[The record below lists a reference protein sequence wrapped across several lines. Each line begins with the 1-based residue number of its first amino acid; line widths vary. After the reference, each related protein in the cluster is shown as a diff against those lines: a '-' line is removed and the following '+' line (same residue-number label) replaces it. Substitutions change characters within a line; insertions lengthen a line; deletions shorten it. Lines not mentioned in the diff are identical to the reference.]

1 MRRAAVLGHPVSH
14 SLSPALHRAAYAALG
29 LDWSYEAIDVD
40 EPDLAAFLD
49 SCGDEWAGL
58 SLTMPLKIEAA
69 RLADFVEPQAKLV
82 GTVNTLIPAG
92 KGEYRHWVGANTDIH
107 GIVAAFAEAGLA
119 SAGLT
124 SAGLTSAGFAGTVE
138 AVVVGGGA
146 TATSAVAALASMGAT
161 SPSVLLRDKA
171 RAGALLRAATRM
183 GVRLRFLD
191 IASDEALVALS
202 RADAAMS
209 TVPAAA
215 GELLAARL
223 EASGTRVH
231 GTLLDAVYM
240 PISTPLSG
248 AWVAAGGVSVSG
260 VRMLLH
266 QAGEQVRLMTGYVA
280 PVEVMESAL
289 ARVSTTS

>member
-14 SLSPALHRAAYAALG
+14 SLSPALHRAAYEALE
-29 LDWSYEAIDVD
+29 LEWSYEAIDVD
-40 EPDLAAFLD
+40 EPELADFLS

-58 SLTMPLKIEAA
+58 SLTMPLKIEGA

-92 KGEYRHWVGANTDIH
+92 KGEYRHWVGANTDIR
-107 GIVAAFAEAGLA
+107 GIVAAFAEAGKV
-119 SAGLT
+119 SAQ
-124 SAGLTSAGFAGTVE
+124 E

-161 SPSVLLRDKA
+161 SPYVLLRDKA

-202 RADAAMS
+202 RADAVMS
-209 TVPAAA
+209 TIPAAP
-215 GELLAARL
+215 GSMLAARL

-248 AWVAAGGVSVSG
+248 GWVAAGGVSVSG

-266 QAGEQVRLMTGYVA
+266 QAGEQVRLMTGQIA
-280 PVEVMESAL
+280 PLDAMESAL
-289 ARVSTTS
+289 ARVLTTS

>member
-14 SLSPALHRAAYAALG
+14 SLSPVLHRAAYEALE
-29 LDWSYEAIDVD
+29 LEWSYEAIDVD
-40 EPDLAAFLD
+40 GPELAVFLS

-107 GIVAAFAEAGLA
+107 GIVAAFAEAGLMTA
-119 SAGLT
+119 KPANV
-124 SAGLTSAGFAGTVE
+124 VE
-138 AVVVGGGA
+138 AVLVGGGA

-161 SPSVLLRDKA
+161 SPYVLLRDKA
-171 RAGALLRAATRM
+171 RAGALLRSATRM

-202 RADAAMS
+202 RADAVMS
-209 TVPAAA
+209 TVPAEA

-231 GTLLDAVYM
+231 GTLLDAVYV
-240 PISTPLSG
+240 PVSTPLSG

-280 PVEVMESAL
+280 PLGAMDSAL
-289 ARVSTTS
+289 ARVLTTS

>member
-14 SLSPALHRAAYAALG
+14 SLSPVLHRAAYEALE
-29 LDWSYEAIDVD
+29 LEWSYEAIDVD
-40 EPDLAAFLD
+40 EPELAVFLT

-107 GIVAAFAEAGLA
+107 GIVAAFAEAGLK
-119 SAGLT
+119 SAGP
-124 SAGLTSAGFAGTVE
+124 ANVVE

-146 TATSAVAALASMGAT
+146 TATSAIAALASMGAT
-161 SPSVLLRDKA
+161 SPYVLLRDKA
-171 RAGALLRAATRM
+171 RAGALLRSATRM

-202 RADAAMS
+202 RADAVMS
-209 TVPAAA
+209 TVPADA

-231 GTLLDAVYM
+231 GTLLDAVYV
-240 PISTPLSG
+240 PVSTPLSG

-266 QAGEQVRLMTGYVA
+266 QAGEQVRLMTGCVA
-280 PVEVMESAL
+280 PFEAMDSAL
-289 ARVSTTS
+289 ARVLTTS